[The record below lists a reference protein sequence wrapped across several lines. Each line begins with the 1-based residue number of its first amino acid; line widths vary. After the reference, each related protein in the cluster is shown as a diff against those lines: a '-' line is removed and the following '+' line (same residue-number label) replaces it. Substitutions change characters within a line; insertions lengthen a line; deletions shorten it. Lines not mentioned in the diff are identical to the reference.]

1 MSNFTTSI
9 TASSHM
15 KLNLVIIFQKL
26 FNAYIYIYLY
36 IYIYNIY
43 IDIYKYIIYIYKYIN
58 IYYKYKLNLIHIS
71 S

>member
-9 TASSHM
+9 AASSHM
-15 KLNLVIIFQKL
+15 KLNLVIFFQKL
-26 FNAYIYIYLY
+26 FNAYIYIY
-36 IYIYNIY
+36 IYN
-43 IDIYKYIIYIYKYIN
+43 IYIYKYIN